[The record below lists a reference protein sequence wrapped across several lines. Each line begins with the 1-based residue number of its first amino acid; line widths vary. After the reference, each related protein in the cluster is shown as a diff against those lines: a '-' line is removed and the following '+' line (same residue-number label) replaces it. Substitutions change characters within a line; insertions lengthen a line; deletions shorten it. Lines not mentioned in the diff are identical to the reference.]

1 MCNINH
7 PKFPCRICAKNVH
20 DKDEVIQCDLC
31 KLWIHISDVS
41 RDFWRDQFQHWVCG
55 WRRVVLWS
63 SLMENQTT
71 KLAEAPRIWY
81 AEITYFWLKYTLHN
95 TTCNEANSFFFFSKI
110 FPKFEFKENFSTQSC
125 TSLSHVHIYQTH
137 FLYFLQTDFLLNF

>member
-1 MCNINH
+1 MSMTKMKWFSVTSINSGFILVM
-7 PKFPCRICAKNVH
+7 FPEI
-20 DKDEVIQCDLC
+20 I
-31 KLWIHISDVS
+31 
-41 RDFWRDQFQHWVCG
+41 WRDQFQQWVCG
-55 WRRVVLWS
+55 WRGVVLWS

-71 KLAEAPRIWY
+71 KLTEAPRIWY

-95 TTCNEANSFFFFSKI
+95 TTCNEANSFFFFFSKI
-110 FPKFEFKENFSTQSC
+110 FPKFEFKENFSTQSS